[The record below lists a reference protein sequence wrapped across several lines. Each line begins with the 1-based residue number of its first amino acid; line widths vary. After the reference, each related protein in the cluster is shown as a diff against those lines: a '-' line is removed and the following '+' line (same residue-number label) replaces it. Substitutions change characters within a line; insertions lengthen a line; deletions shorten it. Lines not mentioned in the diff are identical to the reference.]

1 MGKAFDGSKGGASVG
16 KRVDSVQCNV
26 LNLLFRVTNTYD
38 LNLLTAL
45 DALLSTGSVTAAAAR
60 MHLSTPAMSHTLAR
74 IRESF
79 GDPILV
85 RAGRKLVPT
94 PRALALAEPVRALLA
109 QAHALRG
116 PADADSLAGL
126 RRRFVVRAPEGIA
139 VVFGASLSIALQA
152 EMPLAALQFL
162 PETYVDPA
170 ALREGRIDL
179 DIGSFRTIDPET
191 RTQVLSEQAL
201 VGAVRAG
208 HPLLKTPKKTPIT
221 AERFAAARHVG
232 VVPRPGESSPVDT
245 SLAELGLQRQVAL
258 LVPSTFSA
266 LIAASRTDLVASAHE
281 RSARGMAA
289 SLGLVIFELPIPMQM
304 EPMRMAWH
312 PRHQADPAHRWLRD
326 CIARILNDPHW
337 IKPSV
342 ASLTGNARRG
352 VI

>member
-1 MGKAFDGSKGGASVG
+1 MA
-16 KRVDSVQCNV
+16 
-26 LNLLFRVTNTYD
+26 NTYD

-109 QAHALRG
+109 QAQALRA
-116 PADADSLAGL
+116 PADAESLAAV

-139 VVFGASLSIALQA
+139 VVFGASLSHALEV

-162 PETYVDPA
+162 PETHADPG

-179 DIGSFRTIDPET
+179 DVGSFRGADPET
-191 RTQVLSEQAL
+191 ETLVLSEQTL
-201 VGAVRAG
+201 VGAARAG
-208 HPLLKTPKKTPIT
+208 HPLLKGLKKTPMT
-221 AERFAAARHVG
+221 AERYAAARHVG
-232 VVPRPGESSPVDT
+232 VTLRQGEPSPVDT
-245 SLAELGLQRQVAL
+245 ALAELGLQRQLAL

-266 LIAASRTDLVASAHE
+266 LIAASRTELVASVSE
-281 RSARGMAA
+281 RPARGMAA
-289 SLGLVIFELPIPMQM
+289 SLGLAVFELPVAVQS
-304 EPMRMAWH
+304 EPLRMAWH
-312 PRHQADPAHRWLRD
+312 PRHRADPAHQWLRE
-326 CIARILNDPHW
+326 CIRRLLNDRRW
-337 IKPSV
+337 IVPSV
-342 ASLTGNARRG
+342 ASLTGGAKKG
-352 VI
+352 VV

>member
-1 MGKAFDGSKGGASVG
+1 MA
-16 KRVDSVQCNV
+16 
-26 LNLLFRVTNTYD
+26 NTYD

-109 QAHALRG
+109 QAQALRA
-116 PADADSLAGL
+116 PADAESLAAL

-139 VVFGASLSIALQA
+139 VVFGASLSQSLEV
-152 EMPLAALQFL
+152 EMPLASLQFL
-162 PETYVDPA
+162 PETHADPG

-179 DIGSFRTIDPET
+179 DVGSFRGTDPET
-191 RTQVLSEQAL
+191 ETQVLSEQTL

-208 HPLLKTPKKTPIT
+208 HPLRKGLKKMPMT
-221 AERFAAARHVG
+221 AERYAAARHVG
-232 VVPRPGESSPVDT
+232 VTPRQGESSPVDT
-245 SLAELGLQRQVAL
+245 ALAQLGLQRQVAL

-266 LIAASRTDLVASAHE
+266 LIAASRTELVASVPE
-281 RSARGMAA
+281 RTARGMAA
-289 SLGLVIFELPIPMQM
+289 SLDLAVFELPVAVQS
-304 EPMRMAWH
+304 EPLRMAWH
-312 PRHQADPAHRWLRD
+312 PRHRADPAHQWLRE
-326 CIARILNDPHW
+326 RIRQVLNDRQW
-337 IKPSV
+337 IVPSV
-342 ASLTGNARRG
+342 ASLTGGAKKG
-352 VI
+352 VV